1 MNKAKNMPTWN
12 CLIFK
17 DFLNLRAYNF
27 VVFYK
32 LVETTNLKLPI
43 RKRRFFSHP
52 VIMRGLMRGFQKI
65 IDFLG
70 CPAPK
75 HCPEPK
81 P

>member
-1 MNKAKNMPTWN
+1 MRGSQKV
-12 CLIFK
+12 K

-52 VIMRGLMRGFQKI
+52 VIMRGLMPRSAVLSKAKELIPI
-65 IDFLG
+65 IEKKEEILR
-70 CPAPK
+70 
-75 HCPEPK
+75 
-81 P
+81 